1 MTEDRAEALSLIDEC
16 VRAGARLE
24 RACHELGLHPRTVQR
39 WREQP
44 QGGCDKRRGPHS
56 SPKQKFSAP
65 ERAAVIAIANAPQ
78 FRNLSPKQIVPRL
91 ADRGEYVASES
102 TFYRLLHEAGQMEH
116 RGTAKPRTVT
126 RPEEVVARGPNEL
139 WSWDITYLPSPVRG
153 RF

>member
-78 FRNLSPKQIVPRL
+78 FATRRRTAGILLPFSLS
-91 ADRGEYVASES
+91 ANDGSEFIPLGS
-102 TFYRLLHEAGQMEH
+102 TAHWFLNGLL
-116 RGTAKPRTVT
+116 K
-126 RPEEVVARGPNEL
+126 RPA
-139 WSWDITYLPSPVRG
+139 
-153 RF
+153 